1 MLFGSPLYWRETHR
15 QPRFLM
21 LDGRIVVLLLL
32 MVMHIRVWTIAL
44 TLVAIAVQWWF
55 GRKGISPDSILR
67 FLRASI
73 VGRKRTARGFAA
85 ERSAVDY
92 GFETQ
97 AHVERM
103 RQVIAHQEKRR
114 SVPAAR
120 KKGGRRE

>member
-21 LDGRIVVLLLL
+21 LDGRIVILLLL
-32 MVMHIRVWTIAL
+32 MVMHIRLWTIAL

-67 FLRASI
+67 FIRASI

-85 ERSAVDY
+85 ERSAVDF

-97 AHVERM
+97 SDVERM
-103 RQVIAHQEKRR
+103 KQMIAHQAKRR
-114 SVPAAR
+114 AGQNSR
-120 KKGGRRE
+120 KKGGKS